1 MAIMIPQECD
11 LSRRPMSEQIV
22 FGELQK
28 RLPDSW
34 YVFHSFDYI
43 TRDLNR
49 KLWDGEIDFLLS

>member
-28 RLPDSW
+28 YLPDIL
-34 YVFHSFDYI
+34 Y
-43 TRDLNR
+43 LNG
-49 KLWDGEIDFLLS
+49 KELVEHLYEEAWIEGTESEKKHF